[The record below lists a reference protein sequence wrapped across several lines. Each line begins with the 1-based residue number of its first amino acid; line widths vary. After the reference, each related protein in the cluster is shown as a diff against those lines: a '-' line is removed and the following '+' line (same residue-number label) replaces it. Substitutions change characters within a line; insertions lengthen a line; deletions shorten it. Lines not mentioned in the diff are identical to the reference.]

1 MLQVDNGLSKLS
13 ALTVNVLYTCIYVV
27 HFFYIIIDLLD
38 KTLYSIQNQLDSDH
52 NTSYIKT

>member
-13 ALTVNVLYTCIYVV
+13 ALTVNVLYTYVV
-27 HFFYIIIDLLD
+27 HFFCIIIDLLD

-52 NTSYIKT
+52 NTSCIKT